1 MRVEP
6 EELLH
11 PDANNEP
18 KKLLRV
24 NTYRWRTSSG
34 WGRLIG
40 QCDQA
45 TSGNKNRLKM
55 RRSKEKL
62 PHIPMLDE
70 SKGSS
75 IPTLAGSMKLEL
87 SFPKYGSIVCASISN
102 VDAGNRD
109 RTSLGKHTVD
119 ADPEH
124 GFNGKA

>member
-1 MRVEP
+1 MWVEP
-6 EELLH
+6 EELIH

-24 NTYRWRTSSG
+24 KTYRWRTSSG

-45 TSGNKNRLKM
+45 TSGKENRLKM
-55 RRSKEKL
+55 TRSQERL
-62 PHIPMLDE
+62 LYIPMLDE

-75 IPTLAGSMKLEL
+75 IPTLAVSMKLEL
-87 SFPKYGSIVCASISN
+87 SFPKYGSIICAFISN
-102 VDAGNRD
+102 VDAGNGGR
-109 RTSLGKHTVD
+109 RSTGKRTVD
-119 ADPEH
+119 VDPEH